1 MNDRTPAI
9 PQENQ
14 IRQSILAYLR
24 HELRTPINAVNGY
37 SEILLEELA
46 DIEQQKGQGELR
58 EIAACGQEILNSID
72 IILNPASSTSEDL
85 ILEIARYKEEI
96 RAELKPPLNKISNY
110 CQLLF
115 QELNSP
121 EMRSDLNKII
131 TAAEE
136 LGEMI
141 ENITT
146 LAQDNL
152 QEAVSETN
160 VEPQTLEETEIQLS
174 RNPKQNFG
182 SSHILVVDDN
192 PNNRDLLCRQLKKH
206 DYKVATSVDGEQA
219 LEMLTRY
226 DYDLIILDVLMPKMN
241 GYEVLKHLKANPAW
255 RNIPT
260 IVLSSVG
267 ELDSAVKCIE
277 MGAVDYLPKPCN
289 SVLLQARIGA
299 CLEKKHLRDR
309 EIIYINQLS
318 QANEQI
324 ENLNKRLKAD
334 NSQLNE
340 LNQQLQVEIE
350 ERQKAE
356 SELRREKEKSERLL
370 LNILPQKIA
379 EELKQQPG
387 SIARRFD
394 QVTILFADLV
404 NFTELAAVLN
414 PTELVDL
421 LNEIV
426 SAFDRLADKYGL
438 EKIKT
443 IGDAYLV
450 VGGLPIPVDNHAIAI
465 ADMALAMQEEIA
477 KFRKVNNTPFQ
488 LRIGINTG
496 SVVAGVIGL
505 KKFVYDLWGDAV
517 NVASRME
524 SLGLAGE
531 IQVTETTYQLIKD
544 KYELEKRGEIV
555 VKGKGNMTTYFLKGK
570 NIY

>member
-1 MNDRTPAI
+1 
-9 PQENQ
+9 
-14 IRQSILAYLR
+14 
-24 HELRTPINAVNGY
+24 
-37 SEILLEELA
+37 
-46 DIEQQKGQGELR
+46 
-58 EIAACGQEILNSID
+58 
-72 IILNPASSTSEDL
+72 
-85 ILEIARYKEEI
+85 
-96 RAELKPPLNKISNY
+96 
-110 CQLLF
+110 
-115 QELNSP
+115 
-121 EMRSDLNKII
+121 
-131 TAAEE
+131 
-136 LGEMI
+136 
-141 ENITT
+141 
-146 LAQDNL
+146 
-152 QEAVSETN
+152 
-160 VEPQTLEETEIQLS
+160 
-174 RNPKQNFG
+174 
-182 SSHILVVDDN
+182 
-192 PNNRDLLCRQLKKH
+192 
-206 DYKVATSVDGEQA
+206 
-219 LEMLTRY
+219 
-226 DYDLIILDVLMPKMN
+226 
-241 GYEVLKHLKANPAW
+241 
-255 RNIPT
+255 
-260 IVLSSVG
+260 
-267 ELDSAVKCIE
+267 

-356 SELRREKEKSERLL
+356 LELRREKEKSERLL

-404 NFTELAAVLN
+404 NFTELASVLN

-450 VGGLPIPVDNHAIAI
+450 VGGLPIPVDNHAVAI

>member
-356 SELRREKEKSERLL
+356 LELRREKEKSERLL

-404 NFTELAAVLN
+404 NFTELASVLN

-450 VGGLPIPVDNHAIAI
+450 VGGLPIPVDNHAVAI